1 MDRYKKTALVLGA
14 GGFIGSHM
22 VKRLKK
28 EGYWVR
34 GVDLKYPEF
43 ADTEAHEFIQGDLR
57 DVNFVSRVIQFKG
70 YQGNFFN
77 EVPYRLIEPFDEIY
91 QFAADMGGAGFV
103 FTGENDAD
111 IMHNSVSINLNV
123 LEEQRKLNETF
134 NGEKGWSE
142 CNRPKLQWKTKIFY
156 SGSACMY
163 PEHNQLDP
171 NNPDCRESS
180 AYPANPDSE
189 YGWEKLFSERLY
201 LSYHRNHG
209 IPVRIARYHNIFG
222 PEGTWEGGREKA
234 PAAIC
239 RKVAYVLGDEGE
251 IDVWGDGEQTRSFL
265 YIDECIEATWR
276 MMQSDFIGPV
286 NIGSEEM
293 VTINQLVDTAA
304 KVSGKKITKN
314 HIDGPLGVRGRNS
327 NNDLV
332 REKLGWDYSQPLEIG
347 IKKTYNWICTQIYS
361 NQAEDVLQSEKEI
374 ELLASG

>member
-1 MDRYKKTALVLGA
+1 MREYKKTALVLGA

-22 VKRLKK
+22 VKRLRK

-34 GVDLKYPEF
+34 GVDLKSPEF
-43 ADTEAHEFIQGDLR
+43 SKTHANEFVHGDLR
-57 DVNFVSRVIQFKG
+57 DVDFVRRVLYFKG
-70 YQGNFFN
+70 FQGNFYN
-77 EVPYRLIEPFDEIY
+77 EIPYKMIESFDEIY

-123 LEEQRKLNETF
+123 LEEQRKFNESYEV
-134 NGEKGWSE
+134 N
-142 CNRPKLQWKTKIFY
+142 KTKIFY